1 MDDTRVTVRKHVV
14 DDVFASLHPQAFWR
28 HFAALTT
35 IPRPSYHEEQVTAFV
50 KEWAAARN
58 FAAQTDDAGNLVVR
72 VPATSARDLAPTVIL
87 QGHLD
92 MVCERQPGCLYDA
105 AEGRIRAMREG
116 EWITA
121 DGTTL
126 GADNGV
132 GIAAMMAVADDES
145 VPHGPLELLMTVSEE
160 VGLAGAQALDGS
172 LITGTILLNLDSGK
186 DGRLTIGCAGGTDSF
201 LHLDL
206 PRVAVPPVSGA
217 LRVAVSGG
225 LGGHSGNNI
234 AQGRSNAVKVLGRV
248 LRETF
253 STVPFQVTSFDGGKS
268 RNAIPRDA
276 AAICIIPSGQERA
289 FCDAV
294 GAAAAV
300 IREAYAATDPGLTI
314 AVEATD
320 RPRDAGTI
328 EVTRRLLD
336 VIAVVPSGPLSMVAD
351 FAGLVEMSSSLGVAT
366 TENDRVTLQNLTRT
380 SNEALLP
387 DVLATLDASARLAGG
402 ALEVK
407 RGYPGWRPDLN
418 SPILSIAE
426 KVYER
431 TFGEKPIVTAT
442 HGGLEPAVVGGKVKS
457 PVDMLSFGPQ
467 IEFAHSP
474 DERVSIPS
482 VERFWAFLGGLLD
495 AVSAPGATP

>member
-1 MDDTRVTVRKHVV
+1 
-14 DDVFASLHPQAFWR
+14 
-28 HFAALTT
+28 
-35 IPRPSYHEEQVTAFV
+35 
-50 KEWAAARN
+50 
-58 FAAQTDDAGNLVVR
+58 
-72 VPATSARDLAPTVIL
+72 
-87 QGHLD
+87 
-92 MVCERQPGCLYDA
+92 
-105 AEGRIRAMREG
+105 
-116 EWITA
+116 
-121 DGTTL
+121 
-126 GADNGV
+126 
-132 GIAAMMAVADDES
+132 
-145 VPHGPLELLMTVSEE
+145 
-160 VGLAGAQALDGS
+160 
-172 LITGTILLNLDSGK
+172 
-186 DGRLTIGCAGGTDSF
+186 
-201 LHLDL
+201 
-206 PRVAVPPVSGA
+206 
-217 LRVAVSGG
+217 
-225 LGGHSGNNI
+225 
-234 AQGRSNAVKVLGRV
+234 
-248 LRETF
+248 
-253 STVPFQVTSFDGGKS
+253 
-268 RNAIPRDA
+268 
-276 AAICIIPSGQERA
+276 
-289 FCDAV
+289 
-294 GAAAAV
+294 
-300 IREAYAATDPGLTI
+300 LTI

-320 RPRDAGTI
+320 RPKDAGTI
-328 EVTRRLLD
+328 EATRRLLD
-336 VIAVVPSGPLSMVAD
+336 VIAVVPSGPLSMAAD